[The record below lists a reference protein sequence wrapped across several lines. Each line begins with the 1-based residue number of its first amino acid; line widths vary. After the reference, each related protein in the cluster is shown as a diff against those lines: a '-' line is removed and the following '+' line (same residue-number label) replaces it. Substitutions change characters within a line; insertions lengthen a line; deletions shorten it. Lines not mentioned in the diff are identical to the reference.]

1 MNHDPFLSRRSQVL
15 HQSRDFEMLDETSYQ
30 IVLDNLFA
38 TREELQWP
46 VLWCETFSSPE
57 GTKLRFIYLRCRPSL
72 RDIGEKRCWREGAP
86 HKSD

>member
-46 VLWCETFSSPE
+46 VLWCETFSSSE
-57 GTKLRFIYLRCRPSL
+57 
-72 RDIGEKRCWREGAP
+72 
-86 HKSD
+86 